1 MLERAQELYPMLSHL
16 RRTIHQNPE
25 LSFNEHKTAA
35 LVSETLTRL
44 GVKHQTGVGKTGV
57 VASLGNGKGR
67 KIGIRADMDAL
78 PIQEQTAKAYAS
90 QNPGKMH
97 ACGHDSHTTVLMGVA
112 MLLSE
117 ESFDGEIRLLF
128 QPSEEAQDEEGHSGA
143 TRMIEDKAIDGLD
156 AVISLHVDPSLE
168 SGKIGIKD
176 GYVLANVDTV
186 LAKVKGKGGH
196 GAAPHLGRDPIFM
209 TAPVLTALHGIVSRW
224 VKPTEPAVV
233 TVGRLAAG
241 SVSNVIPNE
250 VELDLTLRSASDEV
264 RELLLKEV
272 EAALSVAK
280 ALGGDYE
287 MVIRRG
293 YPALY
298 NDPKVANWIRQT
310 ATELLGADNVVS
322 GEMVMGGEDFSY
334 MARAN
339 QGAMMRL
346 GTWEKGTPQRFLHHS
361 EFDMD
366 EHAMPIGTAVMAET
380 ALRFVRGQLLP

>member
-1 MLERAQELYPMLSHL
+1 MLERAQELYPALSHL

-25 LSFNEHKTAA
+25 LSFSEHKTAA
-35 LVSETLTRL
+35 LVSETLTNL
-44 GVKHQTGVGKTGV
+44 GVKHQKGIGKTGV
-57 VASLGNGKGR
+57 VATLGNGNGP

-78 PIQEQTAKAYAS
+78 PINELTGKPYAS

-97 ACGHDSHTTVLMGVA
+97 ACGHDSHTTMLMGVA

-128 QPSEEAQDEEGHSGA
+128 QPSEEAQDDEGHSGA
-143 TRMIEDKAIDGLD
+143 TRMIDDKAIEGLD
-156 AVISLHVDPSLE
+156 AVIALHVDPSLE
-168 SGKIGIKD
+168 SGKVGIKD
-176 GYVLANVDTV
+176 GFTLANVDSIA
-186 LAKVKGKGGH
+186 AKIKGKGGH
-196 GAAPHLGRDPIFM
+196 GASPHLARDPIFM
-209 TAPVLTALHGIVSRW
+209 AAPILTALHGIVSRW

-233 TVGRLAAG
+233 TVGRLVG
-241 SVSNVIPNE
+241 GTVSNVIPND

-264 RELLLKEV
+264 RALLLKEV
-272 EAALSVAK
+272 EQALSIAK

-287 MVIRRG
+287 MNITRG

-298 NDPKVANWIRQT
+298 NDPKVANWIRET
-310 ATELLGADNVVS
+310 AKDLIGPDNVVT

-334 MARAN
+334 MTRAS

-346 GTWEKGTPQRFLHHS
+346 GTWEKGTPQRFLHHP

-366 EHAMPIGTAVMAET
+366 EGAMPIGAAIMAET
-380 ALRFVRGQLLP
+380 ALRFVRGQLE